1 MEVALAVWI
10 VFTTFIWFIVLCE
23 SAFSWG
29 FQWVNP
35 RYIYKTVPVNWFGC
49 IVLTILAHLAA
60 GPIVSTLYW
69 FYKLCTVGRKNKD
82 EENYIWSNEIGIT

>member
-1 MEVALAVWI
+1 MEFALAVWT
-10 VFTTFIWFIVLCE
+10 VFTTFIWIITLCE
-23 SAFSWG
+23 SHFEWG
-29 FQWVNP
+29 FQWINP
-35 RYIYKTVPVNWFGC
+35 RYIYQTVQVNWFGC

-60 GPIVSTLYW
+60 GPIMSIIYW

>member
-1 MEVALAVWI
+1 MEFTLAVWI
-10 VFTTFIWFIVLCE
+10 VFTTVIWIIVLCE
-23 SAFSWG
+23 SDFKGG
-29 FQWVNP
+29 FQWINP

-60 GPIVSTLYW
+60 GPIISIIYW

-82 EENYIWSNEIGIT
+82 EENYIWSNEIGNT